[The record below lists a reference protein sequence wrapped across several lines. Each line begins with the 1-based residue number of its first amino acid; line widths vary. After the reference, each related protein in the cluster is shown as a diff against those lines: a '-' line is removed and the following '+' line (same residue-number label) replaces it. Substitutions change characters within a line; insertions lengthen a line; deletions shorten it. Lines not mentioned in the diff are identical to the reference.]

1 MLGTNYNILDSDGN
15 VLETKTANINVRKA
29 YIQALAREKY
39 NLYKVNSYF
48 NEY

>member
-1 MLGTNYNILDSDGN
+1 MNEILDEN